1 MSENMFTK
9 FENENMA
16 DLRYMSQP
24 FVKSYKFLTNSWTG
38 LFLVNS
44 VAGFILLNHFTQNY
58 VPYYE
63 NQFFH
68 KGWSNGWYIGGVWH
82 DDSIP
87 VSTYFERKIH
97 SGLYGL
103 RFWFH
108 AAILSFAFCMNFY
121 SIPRL
126 LSKQTKSSEG

>member
-9 FENENMA
+9 FENETMA

-24 FVKSYKFLTNSWTG
+24 FVKSYKFLTNSWFG

-44 VAGFILLNHFTQNY
+44 VAGCILLNHFSENY
-58 VPYYE
+58 TPA
-63 NQFFH
+63 H
-68 KGWSNGWYIGGVWH
+68 W
-82 DDSIP
+82 
-87 VSTYFERKIH
+87 TYFRREWNNEWDIWGMWHRDHVAGFKIH

-126 LSKQTKSSEG
+126 LSKQTKSSEDKR

>member
-1 MSENMFTK
+1 MSDNMFTK
-9 FENENMA
+9 FENETMA

-44 VAGFILLNHFTQNY
+44 VAGYILLNHFSENY
-58 VPYYE
+58 SPAY
-63 NQFFH
+63 
-68 KGWSNGWYIGGVWH
+68 
-82 DDSIP
+82 
-87 VSTYFERKIH
+87 STYFRHKSWNNEWDIWGRWHRDHIAAFKIH
-97 SGLYGL
+97 SGFYGL

-121 SIPRL
+121 LIPRL
-126 LSKQTKSSEG
+126 LSKQTKSLKG